1 MNVIEIEQVSKTFRK
16 NIFSPNSNKVL
27 ENINLNLK
35 QGEFLVLK
43 GENGSGK
50 TTLLNLILGLIKPNH
65 GTVKLMGL
73 SPQDPLSKMKIGY
86 VLQNTGIPSN
96 IKVKELISLWQ
107 SYYVN
112 SLSVE
117 EVLSKV
123 DLKDQAESW
132 ATDLSGGQKQRLY
145 FALALVGNPTL
156 LILDEP
162 TRNLD
167 ESGYNAFWKQIKE
180 CIEESKTI
188 LMVTNNKSDREKLD
202 MLKPRIITL
211 TKYSEVSDNS
221 QLTENSEDTLL
232 TEITTLESVNDVK
245 PPSYLKILFKQIKF
259 EIIQILRTPLYL
271 LGIFFIAFLIPFLLK
286 LSGNEIVKEDLSL
299 PLTATCGIFLFT
311 IVIDR
316 LAKRIV
322 VERSEKWLNLIKAT
336 PLAPTI
342 YIGAKLTAISLICG
356 VFTVVYFSLIT
367 SVAHIE
373 ITSNLSALILVL
385 IIGIIPFGLLGITLG
400 FVLETKSADSL
411 LGYSLILVPIFCWLL
426 PIPIPDKF
434 SWLAD
439 LLVLLPFYHYRNL
452 VESIINDGNNSY
464 IFINI
469 LWLVWAT
476 FLFYYLAV
484 LSYQREKVIQR

>member
-1 MNVIEIEQVSKTFRK
+1 MNVIEIEQASKKFRK
-16 NIFSPNSNKVL
+16 NVFSPTNEVL

-50 TTLLNLILGLIKPNH
+50 TTLLNLILGLVKPTN

-73 SPQDPLSKMKIGY
+73 SPQDSLSKMKIGY

-112 SLSVE
+112 SLTIE
-117 EVLSKV
+117 EVLRKV
-123 DLKDQAESW
+123 DLEDQAESW

-167 ESGYNAFWKQIKE
+167 ESGYNAFWKE
-180 CIEESKTI
+180 IEKCREEGTTI
-188 LMVTNNKSDREKLD
+188 LMVTNNKSDQEKLD
-202 MLKPRIITL
+202 ILKPRIVTL
-211 TKYSEVSDNS
+211 TKHSKVSGNS
-221 QLTENSEDTLL
+221 QLTENSEDISSTQ
-232 TEITTLESVNDVK
+232 ITTADSLNQIKS
-245 PPSYLKILFKQIKF
+245 PSYLKMLFQQINF
-259 EIIQILRTPLYL
+259 EVKQILRTPLYL
-271 LGIFFIAFLIPFLLK
+271 LGIFIVPFLIPFLLR
-286 LSGNEIVKEDLSL
+286 LSGNTDDQRLSL
-299 PLTATCGIFLFT
+299 TAICGIFLFT

-316 LAKRIV
+316 FAKRIV
-322 VERSEKWLNLIKAT
+322 VERSEKWLNLLKAT
-336 PLAPTI
+336 PLSPI
-342 YIGAKLTAISLICG
+342 LYIGAKLTAISLVCG
-356 VFTVVYFSLIT
+356 VFTVTYFTLIT
-367 SVAHIE
+367 SIAHIE
-373 ITSNLSALILVL
+373 VVNNLSTLISVL

-400 FVLETKSADSL
+400 FVLEPKSADSI
-411 LGYSLILVPIFCWLL
+411 LGYSLLLIPLLCWLL

-434 SWLAD
+434 SWLKD
-439 LLVLLPFYHYRNL
+439 ILVLLPFYHYRTL
-452 VESIINDGNNSY
+452 VESVINNGSNSL
-464 IFINI
+464 IFLNT
-469 LWLVWAT
+469 LWLIWAT

>member
-1 MNVIEIEQVSKTFRK
+1 MNVIEIEQASKKFRK
-16 NIFSPNSNKVL
+16 NVFSPTNEVL

-43 GENGSGK
+43 GENGAGK
-50 TTLLNLILGLIKPNH
+50 TTLLNLILGLVKPTN

-73 SPQDPLSKMKIGY
+73 SPQDSLSKMKIGY

-112 SLSVE
+112 SLTIE
-117 EVLSKV
+117 EVLRKV
-123 DLKDQAESW
+123 DLEDQAESW

-167 ESGYNAFWKQIKE
+167 ESGYNAFWKE
-180 CIEESKTI
+180 IEKCREEGTTI
-188 LMVTNNKSDREKLD
+188 LIVTNNKSDQEKLD
-202 MLKPRIITL
+202 ILKPRIVTL
-211 TKYSEVSDNS
+211 TKHSKVSGNS
-221 QLTENSEDTLL
+221 QLTENSEDISS
-232 TEITTLESVNDVK
+232 TEITTSDSLNQVES
-245 PPSYLKILFKQIKF
+245 PSYLKMFFQQINF
-259 EIIQILRTPLYL
+259 EVIQILRTPLYL
-271 LGIFFIAFLIPFLLK
+271 LGIFIVPFLIPFLLR
-286 LSGNEIVKEDLSL
+286 LSGNADDQIL
-299 PLTATCGIFLFT
+299 PLTAICGIFLFT

-316 LAKRIV
+316 FAKRIV
-322 VERSEKWLNLIKAT
+322 VERSEKWLNLLKAT
-336 PLAPTI
+336 PLSPTL
-342 YIGAKLTAISLICG
+342 YIGAKLTAISLVCG
-356 VFTVVYFSLIT
+356 VFTVTYFTLIT
-367 SVAHIE
+367 SIAHIE
-373 ITSNLSALILVL
+373 VVNNLSTLISVL

-400 FVLETKSADSL
+400 FVLEPKSADSI
-411 LGYSLILVPIFCWLL
+411 LGYSLLLIPLLCWLL

-434 SWLAD
+434 SWLKD
-439 LLVLLPFYHYRNL
+439 ILVLLPFYHYRTL
-452 VESIINDGNNSY
+452 VESVINNGSNSL
-464 IFINI
+464 IFLNT
-469 LWLVWAT
+469 LWLIWAT